1 MRNIFYIVHFTLY
14 ILSAIMMT
22 GCGLIE
28 LDPNDE
34 AKVPTKMYFQPDT
47 VYVMEGDTFQ
57 VQPLFEPDSVNN
69 KVLTWGSLN
78 EDVVRLQNDTLIAEQ
93 EGWARIIAISVASMA
108 MDSIDVCVMKPWV
121 MPNTEYPYEMVVY
134 ADVSVHGQ
142 PLTAEMQVAAFF
154 GSVLLGV
161 GTPLR
166 VGDRDIMRF
175 RLYSD
180 NNQTADGLATLYS
193 FWLYDRQT
201 LQRLRFPVT
210 VTYTG
215 ETLGS
220 PSQPIELKIE

>member
-1 MRNIFYIVHFTLY
+1 
-14 ILSAIMMT
+14 MMT

-93 EGWARIIAISVASMA
+93 EGWARIIVTSVAA
-108 MDSIDVCVMKPWV
+108 LAIDSLDVCVMKPWV
-121 MPNTEYPYEMVVY
+121 ISETRYPYEMVVF

-142 PLTAEMQVAAFF
+142 PITQDMTLAAFS
-154 GSVLLGV
+154 GTSIRGV
-161 GTPLR
+161 ATPIA
-166 VGDRDIMRF
+166 VGQKTLWRF
-175 RLYSD
+175 RIYND
-180 NNQTADGLATLYS
+180 AEFTLPYAETPIT
-193 FWLYDRQT
+193 FWVYDRKT
-201 LQRLRFPVT
+201 LQRRMFP
-210 VTYTG
+210 TYIIFNG
-215 ETLGS
+215 ETYGS